1 MFIVKKSM
9 ILVLAAVVVFGL
21 SFGIYGQ
28 LEYGVNASMPT
39 IVIDAGHGGID
50 AGVLGIET
58 GTKESEI
65 NLAVSKYLRGYFT
78 DAGFNT
84 VLTRKTQ
91 GGLYGLP
98 TSGFKSRDM
107 KARKKII
114 EECNADM
121 VISVHQNYFS
131 NKSRRG
137 AQVFYDASSECGKK
151 LALCIQSCLNDMEGN
166 AGEHAPLAGDYF
178 MLKCT
183 ESPSVIVECGFLSNA
198 EDEALLITSRYQ
210 KLIAYTI
217 FKGAISYYA

>member
-1 MFIVKKSM
+1 MFAAKKS
-9 ILVLAAVVVFGL
+9 IIIALAAVVVFGI
-21 SFGIYGQ
+21 SIGVYGQ
-28 LEYGVNASMPT
+28 LEYGVNAAMPT
-39 IVIDAGHGGID
+39 VVIDAGHGGID
-50 AGVLGIET
+50 AGVVGINT

-107 KARKKII
+107 KTRKKII
-114 EECNADM
+114 EESNADM

-137 AQVFYDASSECGKK
+137 AQVFYDGGSESGQK
-151 LALCIQSCLNDMEGN
+151 LAQCIQKYLNEMEGN
-166 AGEHAPLAGDYF
+166 AGNFSPLAGDYY

-198 EDEALLITSRYQ
+198 EDEALLITSEYQ
-210 KLIAYTI
+210 KLVAYTI
-217 FKGAISYYA
+217 FKGAVSYYA